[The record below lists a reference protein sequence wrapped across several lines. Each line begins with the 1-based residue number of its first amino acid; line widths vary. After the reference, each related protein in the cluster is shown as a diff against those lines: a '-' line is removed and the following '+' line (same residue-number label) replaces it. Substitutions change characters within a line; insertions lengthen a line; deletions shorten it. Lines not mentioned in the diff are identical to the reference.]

1 MPQCKRVRLGRQ
13 SETKSL
19 GSRRG
24 LRWLSVIHCAR
35 GSPAPALE
43 AAGDSWIIHAR
54 MNSAKSLRALLLGS
68 LACASL
74 APLSTSAAEPGP
86 LSLWYRQPA
95 KKWSAEA
102 LPLGNGRLGC
112 MVFGGVERERLQF
125 NEDSLWTGDENP
137 SGKYETMGAFQN
149 FGDLFIELASAATTE
164 PAAAED
170 YRRELDLAT
179 AVSRVTFKLGDVT
192 HAREVF
198 ASRPDEVIVLRWT
211 ASQPGAISGKLRL
224 QGAHDETTAAG
235 ADGLRFSGKLPNGLE
250 YQALA
255 SVAAKGGKASAQD
268 GAFVL
273 EGCNEVLVFLAARTS
288 YAMDYAKGWRGPHP
302 LARMKEELAAASKR
316 SWAELLARHTADFQS
331 LFNRV
336 AVDWGKTE
344 AGALALPT
352 DLRLAAYRKGGRD
365 PGLEQV
371 LFQFGRYLLIS
382 CSRRPGLPANL
393 QGLWNDSNKPPWSSD
408 YHSNIN
414 LQMNYWLA
422 DPSNLSECA
431 LPFFDLVVA
440 MLEPSRQATRAAFG
454 PGRGWTART
463 SHNIFGGHGWEW
475 NIPASAWYAQHF
487 WEHFAFTRDTN
498 YLRTVAYPVLKEI
511 CNYWEDHLKMRPDG
525 TLVVP
530 KGWSPEHG
538 PREDGVA
545 HDQQIVWDLFTNTMA
560 ASAALGLD
568 ADYRKQLA
576 GLRDRLAG
584 PKIGKWG
591 QLQEWMADRDDP
603 KDQHRHTS
611 HLFAVYPGRQISV
624 AQTPDLAKAAAISL
638 AARGSSGDSRR
649 SWTWP
654 WRCAMW
660 ARFGNGEQAY
670 SMIRGLLDYNV
681 LPNLLGDHPPM
692 QMDGN
697 FGITAGVCEMLLQS
711 HAGEIELLP
720 ALPKAWPAGS
730 YRGLRARGGFT
741 VDVQWQAGV
750 LTAATIK
757 ADIAGPLRVRWGSQS
772 ATLQA
777 KAGETLQLDASL
789 KVR

>member
-1 MPQCKRVRLGRQ
+1 M
-13 SETKSL
+13 
-19 GSRRG
+19 
-24 LRWLSVIHCAR
+24 
-35 GSPAPALE
+35 LE
-43 AAGDSWIIHAR
+43 AARFLFIIRAS
-54 MNSAKSLRALLLGS
+54 MNFQLRIPPLLLFAVV
-68 LACASL
+68 LAGVASPARAADEGASL
-74 APLSTSAAEPGP
+74 N
-86 LSLWYRQPA
+86 LWYRQPA

-102 LPLGNGRLGC
+102 LPLGNSRLGC
-112 MVFGGVERERLQF
+112 MVFGGVERERIQF

-137 SGKYETMGAFQN
+137 SGNYDTMGAFQN
-149 FGDLFIELASAATTE
+149 FGDLFIELAGATNAA
-164 PAAAED
+164 PED
-170 YRRELDLAT
+170 YRRELNLAT
-179 AVSRVTFKLGDVT
+179 AVSRVSFKVGGVT
-192 HAREVF
+192 HTREAF
-198 ASRPDEVIVLRWT
+198 ASKPDEVIVLRWT
-211 ASQPGAISGKLRL
+211 ASQPGAISGTLRL
-224 QGAHDETTAAG
+224 QGAHNETTEAG
-235 ADGLRFSGKLPNGLE
+235 VDGLKFSGKLPNGLE
-250 YQALA
+250 YEAI
-255 SVAAKGGKASAQD
+255 AAVDAEGGKASARD
-268 GAFVL
+268 GTFVL
-273 EGCNEVLVFLAARTS
+273 EGCNEVLIYLAARTS
-288 YAMDYAKGWRGPHP
+288 YVMDFSKGWRGAHPH
-302 LARMKEELAAASKR
+302 ARLLEEVKAASEH
-316 SWAELLARHTADFQS
+316 SWPKLLARHTADFQS

-336 AVDWGKTE
+336 AVDWGKT
-344 AGALALPT
+344 APDLRVLPT
-352 DLRLAAYRKGGRD
+352 DQRLAKYREGGLD
-365 PGLEQV
+365 PELEQT
-371 LFQFGRYLLIS
+371 LFQLGRYLLIS

-440 MLEPSRQATRAAFG
+440 MLEPSRTATRAAFG

-511 CNYWEDHLKMRPDG
+511 CNYWEDHLKALPDG

-545 HDQQIVWDLFTNTMA
+545 HDQQIVWDLFTNTME
-560 ASAALGLD
+560 ASEALGVD

-584 PKIGKWG
+584 PKIGRWG
-591 QLQEWMADRDDP
+591 QLQEWMTDRDDP

-611 HLFAVYPGRQISV
+611 HLFAVYPGRQISM
-624 AQTPDLAKAAAISL
+624 AKTPEFAKAAAISL
-638 AARGSSGDSRR
+638 EARGSSGDSRR

-660 ARFGNGEQAY
+660 ARFGNGEKAY
-670 SMIRGLLDYNV
+670 AMIRGLLNYNV
-681 LPNLLGDHPPM
+681 LPNLFGDHPPM

-697 FGITAGVCEMLLQS
+697 FGITAGICEMLLQS

-720 ALPKAWPAGS
+720 ALPKEWPDGS

-741 VDVQWQAGV
+741 VDVEWKHGQ

-757 ADIAGPLRVRWGSQS
+757 ADIAGPLKVRCGTQS

-777 KAGETLQLDASL
+777 KAGETLRLDGKLQA
-789 KVR
+789 R